1 MIIQLRSGPLILSGK
16 SKRILVTGSSG
27 QIGSELI
34 VELAKKYG
42 CDNVVASDLSSASNG
57 ISKYSS
63 FEKLDVLDRDEIRR
77 LVKQYEID
85 TIYHLAGILSATSEQ
100 NHTLAWTVNTYGL
113 QNVLEVA
120 KNLNAKVFWPSSI
133 AVFGSD
139 VPKERTPQN
148 SILSPLTIYGVTKAS
163 GELLCNYYHVRYG
176 LDVRSIR
183 LPGIISSETLPGGG
197 TTDYA
202 VEIFYAA
209 IKNGRYE
216 CFVNE
221 NTTLPML
228 YMPDGI
234 RAILDL
240 MDADRSKINVRTSY
254 NLGGLEF
261 SAGELALEIK
271 KHIPHF
277 KVEYKSDFRQAIA
290 DSWPR
295 SIDDSQA
302 RKDWGWMPKYDL
314 SSLTKDM
321 IQKLSTK
328 QK

>member
-1 MIIQLRSGPLILSGK
+1 MSVKP
-16 SKRILVTGSSG
+16 KRILVTGSSG

-34 VELAKKYG
+34 VELANKYG
-42 CDNVVASDLSSASNG
+42 RDNVVASDRSSPSND
-57 ISKYSS
+57 ISRYYSSS
-63 FEKLDVLDRDEIRR
+63 FEKLDVLDRDAIQRI
-77 LVKQYEID
+77 VKQHDID
-85 TIYHLAGILSATSEQ
+85 TIYHLAGILSATGEK
-100 NHTLAWTVNTYGL
+100 NHTLAWQVNTFGL

-120 KNLNAKVFWPSSI
+120 KDVNANVFWPSSI
-133 AVFGSD
+133 AVFGPD
-139 VPKERTPQN
+139 VPKEQTSQN

-176 LDVRSIR
+176 LDIRSIR
-183 LPGIISSETLPGGG
+183 LPGIISSEKLPGGG
-197 TTDYA
+197 TTDFA

-209 IKNGRYE
+209 IQKGRYE

-240 MDADRSKINVRTSY
+240 MDADISKINVRTSY

-261 SAGELALEIK
+261 SAKELALEIK
-271 KHIPHF
+271 KHIPYF
-277 KVEYKSDFRQAIA
+277 TVEYKPDFRQEIA

-314 SSLTKDM
+314 ASMTVDM
-321 IQKLSTK
+321 IQKLSK
-328 QK
+328 KKLSGKKD